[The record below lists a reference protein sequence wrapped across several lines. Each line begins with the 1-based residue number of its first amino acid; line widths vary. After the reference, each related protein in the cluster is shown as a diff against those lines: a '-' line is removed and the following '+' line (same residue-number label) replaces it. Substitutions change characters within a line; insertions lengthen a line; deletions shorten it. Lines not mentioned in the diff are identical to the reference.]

1 MTIELWNMNGD
12 SAREVGVR
20 VWLGEGECDGL
31 DFDVLARFSG
41 ESDGS
46 VTALALEDVENLIS
60 MLSKARDMYV
70 AEQVAA

>member
-20 VWLGEGECDGL
+20 VWLGEGADGL
-31 DFDVLARFSG
+31 DFDVLARVG
-41 ESDGS
+41 GTSDGS
-46 VTALALEDVENLIS
+46 VTALTLEDVENLIS

-70 AEQVAA
+70 VEQAAA